1 MLRLTKSVSDENYPI
16 SPQTSAVRKLKV
28 RAQPQSVC
36 DLSNSYLIVKNSIQT
51 KLGNT
56 NVVRNV
62 GWGASMSDENQ
73 WEYPASAQIRTAAL
87 YVGGQ
92 LVEYNEDLNVR
103 RVNMDVYGK
112 SAERI
117 RKEANMGSYGF
128 QRLPGPKIATADATT
143 ANMHSGNYL
152 SPFISQNFSNQLDNA
167 GLPIPNVYQFGQASY
182 QQVAS
187 VIYLS
192 DIFEF
197 CRVAT
202 DANLAGKEVVVEL
215 QFEDRNTML
224 TEFVNYKTK
233 LGQNIPATVADT
245 TPFDHQLLLLDN
257 TSLQTKVG
265 GAGAAVPFVPGTY
278 VLADEILIK
287 LVNKFNSPR
296 EVPLFVGQPICI
308 WQDGTAVAVVSSNI
322 FVITSLVLNADK
334 TLTVGFKAYQV
345 QGAALNSAL
354 ATAVTAA
361 EVAANIAG
369 ANPVLKYMSLIND
382 PFVSGTEQ
390 TIFVKATVP
399 AAAGGARTK
408 ITSLDAGQNST
419 YSVDGLELVM
429 MEMPGV
435 AGKKQ
440 TFEYFQ
446 YMRDVDVIPTGQ
458 LTYQKTFQLDPG
470 CVAVYALFPCAKD
483 VGAANTNMLSVS
495 HRSNVSEGLSWRNL
509 LNGEALYNRDI
520 VFSSVTDAVE
530 PLYVHRLGLAAKQ
543 IRLTM
548 ENLVQNQIWMSHD
561 GVACHAMVAEPV
573 QFSQQP
579 QQLAVRLNFDVN
591 ANSRTIYVYK
601 AVLREFTI

>member
-36 DLSNSYLIVKNSIQT
+36 DLSNSYLIIKNSLT
-51 KLGNT
+51 TTVNGA

-62 GWGASMSDENQ
+62 GWGASMSQKNQ
-73 WEYPASAQIRTAAL
+73 WEYPASCQIRTAAL
-87 YVGGQ
+87 YIGGQ

-103 RVNMDVYGK
+103 RVNMDVYAK

-128 QRLPGPKIATADATT
+128 QRLPGPKIATPNATT

-152 SPFISQNFSNQLDNA
+152 SPFLDIDENN
-167 GLPIPNVYQFGQASY
+167 NVEYK
-182 QQVAS
+182 QVS
-187 VIYLS
+187 SIIHLS

-215 QFEDRNTML
+215 QFEDRNTLL
-224 TEFVNYKTK
+224 TEFVNYKTQ
-233 LGQNIPATVADT
+233 LDGVTNPPTVNSVL
-245 TPFDHQLLLLDN
+245 PFDHQVMKVDN
-257 TSLQTKVG
+257 TIQFVT
-265 GAGAAVPFVPGTY
+265 GAGNTAFDPTTWPDPDTEVR
-278 VLADEILIK
+278 IQMM
-287 LVNKFNSPR
+287 NKYYSLN
-296 EVPLFVGQPICI
+296 ECPLFVGQPICL
-308 WQDGTAVAVVSSNI
+308 WNTTPVTANTTGSNI
-322 FVITSLVLNADK
+322 FTISSLSLAAA
-334 TLTVGFKAYQV
+334 VG
-345 QGAALNSAL
+345 GAATPVAPGN
-354 ATAVTAA
+354 TAA
-361 EVAANIAG
+361 KVASPLIVGVVAYKARGQYVTPLTAGNQALQSQIVANIAVTDATVG
-369 ANPVLKYMSLIND
+369 NQTAKFLSCVND
-382 PFVSGTEQ
+382 PV
-390 TIFVKATVP
+390 IV
-399 AAAGGARTK
+399 AGAVTLY
-408 ITSLDAGQNST
+408 TNNDAGLTTT

-435 AGKKQ
+435 DGKKQ

-483 VGAANTNMLSVS
+483 VGAANTNMLSIS

-509 LNGEALYNRDI
+509 LNGQSLYNRDI
-520 VFSSVTDAVE
+520 VFSALTDAVE

-543 IRLTM
+543 INLTM
-548 ENLVQNQIWMSHD
+548 ENLVQNQTWMSHD
-561 GVACHAMVAEPV
+561 GTTCHAMVAEPV
-573 QFSQQP
+573 EFSQQP
-579 QQLAVRLNFDVN
+579 QQLAVRLNFNVN

-601 AVLREFTI
+601 AVLREFTV